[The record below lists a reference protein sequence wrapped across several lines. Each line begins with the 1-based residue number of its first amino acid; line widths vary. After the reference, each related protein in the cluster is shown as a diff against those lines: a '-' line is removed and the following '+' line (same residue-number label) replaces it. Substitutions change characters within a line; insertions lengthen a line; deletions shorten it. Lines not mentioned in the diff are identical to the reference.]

1 MGTPLRKKGK
11 QHVQAQ
17 KRTSQIN
24 HFYNI
29 KNMGIGK
36 SRGTSPINV
45 NDMLENVEMNQQIES
60 EKQEIDKLLIEI
72 RETKETLIKFNE
84 DLEKAIA
91 AECHIE
97 GALKAI
103 AGSCENIVNGI
114 CNAIVKAERDTKFK
128 TTLTPEQ
135 LVKLRQLI
143 DHSVESWISVL
154 ANHRSE
160 QTRLI
165 TEHEANMRKILRRN
179 GRRLVLGLLDES
191 LGDIPARYTM
201 GLDWLCIVSHKT
213 NRDSLPPLLQSVYGG
228 YSVYQQVTS
237 KLNCI

>member
-1 MGTPLRKKGK
+1 
-11 QHVQAQ
+11 
-17 KRTSQIN
+17 
-24 HFYNI
+24 
-29 KNMGIGK
+29 MGIGK

-135 LVKLRQLI
+135 LVKLR
-143 DHSVESWISVL
+143 
-154 ANHRSE
+154 
-160 QTRLI
+160 
-165 TEHEANMRKILRRN
+165 
-179 GRRLVLGLLDES
+179 
-191 LGDIPARYTM
+191 
-201 GLDWLCIVSHKT
+201 
-213 NRDSLPPLLQSVYGG
+213 
-228 YSVYQQVTS
+228 
-237 KLNCI
+237 